1 MNQPDACVAKGHML
15 EAMLQITAVRDTAR
29 EEAEVLEDEEEDF
42 FCFERPNTLTSCAQQ
57 DLEQFLL
64 NSSTDIQMLNVF
76 PTIKTLFIKYNT
88 GIPTSASVERVF
100 SIGGIVLRAMRGKLG
115 DETFEKQLLLKM
127 NKQFN

>member
-1 MNQPDACVAKGHML
+1 ML